1 MIDTILFWQDGVITT
16 SLAEVTISQLE
27 SASGSVMETRAR
39 VEIRDRALDLQRGRI
54 DGSAFCQRALEL
66 TQAPLDEQ
74 ELAAQIQRS
83 VKPVPGVLEVV
94 KELEGKYGLW
104 LMAHCPRT
112 WLLPIAER
120 LDMLH
125 LFPGESILICPE
137 LGLGRLLPDVFY
149 LAAQRAAK
157 PIEACL
163 LVAPQSA
170 ITTAAVN
177 IGLNSIIFT
186 DAYRMRRELGL
197 RKLLP
202 PL

>member
-1 MIDTILFWQDGVITT
+1 MIDTILFWQDGVMTT

-27 SASGSVMETRAR
+27 SASGSAVETQVR
-39 VEIRDRALDLQRGRI
+39 VEIRDRALDLQLGRI
-54 DGSAFCQRALEL
+54 DGTAFCQRALEL
-66 TQAPLDEQ
+66 TQAPLDER

-83 VKPVPGVLEVV
+83 VKPIPGVLEVV

-104 LMAHCPRT
+104 LLAHCPRA

-125 LFPGESILICPE
+125 LFPGESILVCPE
-137 LGLGRLLPDVFY
+137 SGLGRLLPDVFY
-149 LAAQRAAK
+149 LAAQRAAR

>member
-16 SLAEVTISQLE
+16 SLAQATIGQLE
-27 SASGSVMETRAR
+27 SASGSTLATHTR
-39 VEIRDRALDLQRGRI
+39 VEIRDRVLELLLGRI
-54 DGSAFCQRALEL
+54 DGTAFCQRVLEM
-66 TQAPLDEQ
+66 TQAPLDEA
-74 ELAAQIQRS
+74 ELVAQIQLA
-83 VKPVPGVLEVV
+83 VKPIPGVLEVV
-94 KELEGKYGLW
+94 KELQGEYGLW
-104 LMAHCPRT
+104 LLAHCPRA
-112 WLLPIAER
+112 WLSPIAKHLEILR
-120 LDMLH
+120 
-125 LFPGESILICPE
+125 LFPGQSILVCPD

-149 LAAQRAAK
+149 LAAQQAAK

-186 DAYRMRRELGL
+186 DAYRLRRELGL